1 MSILSKKDDISYLC
15 ASKNYSVP
23 WFYGEMNILLLYYI
37 LFLYVQ
43 LNRIHVC
50 YLLNK
55 YNCIGEADQPYKL
68 YLISKTFFIIQ

>member
-23 WFYGEMNILLLYYI
+23 CFYGEMNILLLYYI

-50 YLLNK
+50 YLLNE
-55 YNCIGEADQPYKL
+55 YNCIGRG
-68 YLISKTFFIIQ
+68 